1 MAVYRNFLS
10 RHLGSIGEERQEMLK
25 ELGYSSL
32 EDLINDIVPAD
43 IRLKEPIATPAALS
57 EQDALARLKGTLG
70 KNVFKKSLLGQGFYG
85 TVTPNVILRNVFEN
99 PGWYTAYTPY
109 QPEIAQGR
117 LEILMAYQTMI
128 IGLTGLDVANS
139 SLLDEASAAAEA
151 MTLCRAQ
158 KPKGTVFFVDENC
171 HPQTI
176 DVLVTRAEPLGI
188 TVKTGSWKTFDPAA
202 CEGLFGVMV
211 QYPDT
216 LGVIEDYT
224 EFFAKV
230 HEAKALC
237 CTVADL
243 MALCLLREPASF
255 GTDVCV
261 GSTQRFGIGMGF
273 GGPEAAYMS
282 CTTALMRK
290 MPGRLVGKSIDAH
303 GRPGYRLSLQT
314 REQHI
319 RREKATSN
327 VCTSQVLTAI
337 MSTLYVM
344 YHGREGLVE
353 IASSI
358 HRKAATLAAELE
370 NAGFML
376 LSGNFFDTIAVN
388 VNGQADAII
397 KKACDLGYN
406 LRKYNDNTVTLSVGE
421 DIDEQDIVSILK
433 AFGVNADA
441 ELIRADVE
449 GMEEVWDE
457 KFDRT
462 TDFLTE
468 SIFNSYHSET
478 EMMRYIKRMES
489 RDLALNEAMI
499 PLGSCTMK
507 LNAAAE
513 MMPITWPEV
522 TNVHPFAPEDQ
533 TQGSREMLKELE
545 EWLAAATGFAAT
557 SLQPLSGAHGEYS
570 GLMAIHRY
578 QKSIG
583 QGHRNICLIP
593 NSAHGTNPASSAMMG
608 FQLVPVECDEAGNIN
623 VEDLRAK
630 AEANADNL
638 ACLMV
643 TYPSTHGVYEKPIVE
658 ICKIIHDNGGQVFM
672 DGANMNAQVG
682 ITNPGFIGA
691 DVCHLNLHKTFALPH
706 GGGGPGIGPIC
717 VASHLAP
724 FLPGHSAEGDATG
737 TVSSAPYGNAGI
749 APIAWM
755 YLILMGPD
763 GLKEASETAIL
774 TANYVA
780 AKLRDY
786 YPILFTGENGL
797 VAHECILNI
806 VPHIEK
812 AGITVDDIAKRL
824 MDYGFHAPT
833 MSFPV
838 HNTLMVEPTE
848 SESKK
853 ELDRFIEA
861 MISIHREIME
871 IAEGKADKEDNVLH
885 NAPHTAEA
893 VSADEWNHSYSRE
906 KAAYPVPSLR
916 YHKFWP
922 YTGRIDNVY
931 GDRNLVTACD
941 PKGEWGGCAL

>member
-1 MAVYRNFLS
+1 MAIYRNFLS
-10 RHLGSIGEERQEMLK
+10 RHLGAIGEDRQEMLK
-25 ELGYSSL
+25 ELGYDSL
-32 EDLINDIVPAD
+32 DKLISAIVPAD
-43 IRLKEPIATPAALS
+43 IRLKSLLNMPAALS
-57 EQDALARLKGTLG
+57 ESDALARLKSILG
-70 KNVFKKSLLGQGFYG
+70 KNVMKKSLIGLGFHG
-85 TVTPNVILRNVFEN
+85 TLTPNVILRNVLEN

-117 LEILMAYQTMI
+117 LEVLMAYQTMI
-128 IGLTGLDVANS
+128 VGLTGLDVANA

-151 MTLCRAQ
+151 MALCRAQ
-158 KPKGTVFFVDENC
+158 KPKGSVFFVDQNC

-176 DVLVTRAEPLGI
+176 EVLKTRATPLGI
-188 TVKTGSWKTFDPAA
+188 QVQVGSWLEFDPAS

-211 QYPDT
+211 QYPNT
-216 LGVIEDYT
+216 LGIIEDYA
-224 EFFAKV
+224 EFFSRV
-230 HEAKALC
+230 HAAKALC

-243 MALCLLREPASF
+243 MALCVLKDPAAF

-261 GSTQRFGIGMGF
+261 GSTQRFGVGMSF
-273 GGPEAAYMS
+273 GGPEAAYMA

-290 MPGRLVGKSIDAH
+290 MPGRLIGKSLDAH

-327 VCTSQVLTAI
+327 VCTAQVLTAI
-337 MSTLYVM
+337 LSALYAM

-353 IASSI
+353 IAAGI
-358 HRKAATLAAELE
+358 HRKAATLAAQLTSS
-370 NAGFML
+370 GYTL
-376 LSGNFFDTIAVN
+376 LSGNFFDTLAVN
-388 VNGQADAII
+388 TPGKAEQII

-406 LRKYNDNTVTLSVGE
+406 LRKYDNDTVILALGE
-421 DIDEQDIVSILK
+421 DINAQDLVTVLK
-433 AFGVNADA
+433 AFDIEA
-441 ELIRADVE
+441 EETIIRADVE
-449 GMEEVWDE
+449 AIEEIWDE

-462 TDFLTE
+462 SEFLTE
-468 SIFNSYHSET
+468 DIFNSYHTET

-507 LNAAAE
+507 LNAASE
-513 MMPITWPEV
+513 MIPITWPEV
-522 TNVHPFAPEDQ
+522 TNMHPFAPVDQ
-533 TQGSREMLKELE
+533 TQGIREMLKDAC
-545 EWLAAATGFAAT
+545 EWLATATGFAAT
-557 SLQPLSGAHGEYS
+557 SMQPLSGAHGEYT
-570 GLMAIHRY
+570 GLLAIHRY
-578 QKSIG
+578 QQSIG
-583 QGHRNICLIP
+583 QGHRNVCLIP

-608 FQLVPVECDEAGNIN
+608 FQLISVECDESGNID
-623 VEDLRAK
+623 VADLKAK

-643 TYPSTHGVYEKPIVE
+643 TYPSTHGVYEKPIME
-658 ICKIIHDNGGQVFM
+658 ICQIIHDNGGQVFM

-682 ITNPGFIGA
+682 LTNPGVIGA

-717 VASHLAP
+717 VASHLIP
-724 FLPGHSAEGDATG
+724 FLPGHAWEGVGDG
-737 TVSSAPYGNAGI
+737 SVSSAPFGNAGV
-749 APIAWM
+749 APIVWM
-755 YLILMGPD
+755 YLAMMGPD
-763 GLKEASETAIL
+763 GLKEASETAML
-774 TANYVA
+774 AANYVA
-780 AKLRDY
+780 KKLGSY
-786 YPILFTGENGL
+786 YPILFSGDNGL

-806 VPHIEK
+806 VPLIEK

-861 MISIHREIME
+861 MISIHGEIME
-871 IAEGKADKEDNVLH
+871 IAEGKADREDNVLH

-893 VSADEWNHSYSRE
+893 VTADEWNHSYSRE

-931 GDRNLVTACD
+931 GDRNLVTSCD